1 MEEPKKGPGDP
12 AAPAEPRE
20 PYEKPSVTWQDV
32 LETRPGLTAGCGK
45 VVISDAGC
53 DTVQA
58 S

>member
-12 AAPAEPRE
+12 AAPAGPRE
-20 PYEKPSVTWQDV
+20 PYEKPSVTWEDV

-45 VVISDAGC
+45 VIDTQAGC
-53 DTVQA
+53 TATQA